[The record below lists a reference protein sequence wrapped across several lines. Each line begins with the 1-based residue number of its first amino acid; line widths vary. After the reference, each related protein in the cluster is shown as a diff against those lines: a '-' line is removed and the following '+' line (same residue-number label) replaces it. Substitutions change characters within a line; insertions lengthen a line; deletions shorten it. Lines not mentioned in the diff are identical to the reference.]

1 MSNFDLRKYLAE
13 GRLLKEVGME
23 ASFLPVD
30 PVRGSAEL
38 FSSIKNELMASGE
51 EIINKIPKDQ
61 LMIMKSAAEKIL
73 AKKLCSCIK
82 KVGPANEPRAI
93 GVCTKAVINRK
104 GLSRGK
110 FKCKNGRS
118 VELKKTAR
126 KLTVPKTKGKPKTK
140 TQKKR

>member
-1 MSNFDLRKYLAE
+1 MHIVITTMPYKITKGDYSKILDYYGLAVP
-13 GRLLKEVGME
+13 KN
-23 ASFLPVD
+23 
-30 PVRGSAEL
+30 AEDV
-38 FSSIKNELMASGE
+38 KA
-51 EIINKIPKDQ
+51 
-61 LMIMKSAAEKIL
+61 AAEKIL